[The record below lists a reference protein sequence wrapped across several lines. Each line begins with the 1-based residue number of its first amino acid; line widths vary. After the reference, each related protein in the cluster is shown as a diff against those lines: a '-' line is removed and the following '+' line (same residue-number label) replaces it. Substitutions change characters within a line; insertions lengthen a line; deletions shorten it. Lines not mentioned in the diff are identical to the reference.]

1 MQNLKNEFEQLY
13 RNNGNEEQKFQTFL
27 EENSCLIPRSF
38 MQNHGVHMDL
48 VFRKFPFGNTYNSDF
63 MFLSKS
69 TTNWHAVHIEI
80 EAPSKRIF
88 NKDGSFAS
96 EFNKAIEQVESWKG
110 WLDDTSNQVTFNQTI
125 NPIKKPIA
133 NTPVHHKF
141 ILVYGRSSEIE
152 TDSQRQAINAK
163 KQNHFEIM
171 TYDSLFESQKT
182 ILNIASLADSK
193 IKILSTNML
202 SKNFFGFLNPADF
215 KIPET
220 IKTAVIAGL
229 NNEISAL
236 TGLNKTLSESHL
248 KDDISKWERV
258 SVYSS

>member
-1 MQNLKNEFEQLY
+1 MNL
-13 RNNGNEEQKFQTFL
+13 T
-27 EENSCLIPRSF
+27 
-38 MQNHGVHMDL
+38 
-48 VFRKFPFGNTYNSDF
+48 FRKFPFGNTYKSDF

-80 EAPSKRIF
+80 EAPNKKIF
-88 NKDGSFAS
+88 TNNGTFTAQ
-96 EFNKAIEQVESWKG
+96 FNAAIQQVESWKG

-141 ILVYGRSSEIE
+141 ILVYGRSSEID
-152 TDSQRQAINAK
+152 TDVKIQAINAK
-163 KQNHFEIM
+163 KQAHFEIM

-182 ILNIASLADSK
+182 ILNVASLADSK

-202 SKNFFGFLNPADF
+202 SKQFFGFLNPADF
-215 KIPET
+215 KILET
-220 IKTAVIAGL
+220 IKTAVIADL
-229 NNEISAL
+229 NNEINAL
-236 TGLNKTLSESHL
+236 TGLNKTLFESHL
-248 KDDISKWERV
+248 KDDISKWEKV